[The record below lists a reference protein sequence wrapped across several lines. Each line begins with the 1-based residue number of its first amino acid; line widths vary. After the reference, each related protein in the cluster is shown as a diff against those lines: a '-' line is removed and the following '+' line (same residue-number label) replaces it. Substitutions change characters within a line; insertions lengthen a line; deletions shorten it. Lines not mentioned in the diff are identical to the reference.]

1 LATKPVPAATRR
13 VALALTTALLALG
26 AVLTATP
33 ADANTAE
40 HHLLARVNHARTAHG
55 RPTLARRADLAEVA
69 RAQARRMAASRTLY
83 HNPNLTTEVRNWR
96 WVGENVGYAPD
107 IATVHAAFMASPH
120 HRANILDRDYTQ
132 VGVGVV
138 TRHGRVWV
146 AEVFR
151 RPLRA
156 AFQSDATTNAAGVR
170 ATLRYGATGPAVQR
184 VQARLLLPRTG
195 FYGTATQDA
204 VRQFQRAQG
213 WAGHGNV
220 GPLTW
225 SRMF

>member
-1 LATKPVPAATRR
+1 MA
-13 VALALTTALLALG
+13 

-33 ADANTAE
+33 AGANTAE
-40 HHLLARVNHARTAHG
+40 NHLFARLNHARTTHS
-55 RPTLARRADLAEVA
+55 RPALTRRADLGEVA

-138 TRHGRVWV
+138 TRDGRVWV

-151 RPLRA
+151 RPLRTT
-156 AFQSDATTNAAGVR
+156 FQADAK
-170 ATLRYGATGPAVQR
+170 
-184 VQARLLLPRTG
+184 
-195 FYGTATQDA
+195 
-204 VRQFQRAQG
+204 G

-225 SRMF
+225 ARPF